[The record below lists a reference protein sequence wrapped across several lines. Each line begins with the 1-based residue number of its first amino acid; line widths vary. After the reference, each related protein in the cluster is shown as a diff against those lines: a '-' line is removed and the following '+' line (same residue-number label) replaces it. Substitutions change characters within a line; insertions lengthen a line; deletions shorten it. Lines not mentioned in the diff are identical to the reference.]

1 VHKPEMKMIRIEKT
15 LLEKLRVEAATS
27 RRDMTAQL
35 NHILSR
41 HYSRHPQPG
50 PALPASPALVERD
63 ELKELTVLLG
73 DEDA

>member
-15 LLEKLRVEAATS
+15 MLEKLRVDAATS

-41 HYSRHPQPG
+41 HYSRKPG
-50 PALPASPALVERD
+50 PALPASPAPVERD